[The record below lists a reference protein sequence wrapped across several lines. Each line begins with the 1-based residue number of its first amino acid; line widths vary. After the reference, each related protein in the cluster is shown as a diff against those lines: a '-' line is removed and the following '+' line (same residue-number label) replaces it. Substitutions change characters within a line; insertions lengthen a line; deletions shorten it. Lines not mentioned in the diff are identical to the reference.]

1 MFKKLV
7 VNFILLLFSAVCL
20 GQTSMIVPTAAG
32 GAVDSLTR
40 KFSKFVE
47 LKTGRSFVVENI
59 GGAGG
64 NIGLERFLKSKP
76 NSLMITSSSW
86 YLSINSKKFNLE
98 DFKPITVL
106 AEAPFV
112 LAVNKTQNL
121 TCEKLRSTNNQY
133 FLGTA
138 SSSITEEVGNII
150 ISKYPNIENVP
161 YKAVKPATMDLLGNH
176 IDAVIIGGVIDI
188 VNPLIGL
195 ANSTDQR
202 INGIPTFKECLGI
215 NHPMTMDFLLIA
227 NKNSNDKFVQDIETL
242 VLDFL
247 NDKEIQNYYQDNAIY
262 ENNVGTKKINSTIQS
277 RLKTWSRIKK

>member
-1 MFKKLV
+1 VIKT
-7 VNFILLLFSAVCL
+7 FIAVLLFLSSVSHS
-20 GQTSMIVPTAAG
+20 QTIITVPTSAG

-40 KFSKFVE
+40 KFAKFAE
-47 LKTGRSFVVENI
+47 LKTGKSFVVENL

-64 NIGLERFLKSKP
+64 IIGVEKFLKSKP
-76 NSLMITSSSW
+76 NSLLISSSSW

-98 DFKPITVL
+98 DFKPITIL

-121 TCEKLRSTNNQY
+121 TCERLKSINNQY

-138 SSSITEEVGNII
+138 SLSITEEVGNII
-150 ISKYPNIENVP
+150 ISKYPNIKNIS

-176 IDAVIIGGVIDI
+176 INAVIIGGIIDI
-188 VNPLIGL
+188 VDPLIGL

-215 NHPMTMDFLLIA
+215 NNPMTMDFLLIA
-227 NKNSNDKFVQDIETL
+227 NRNSDDKFVEDIETL
-242 VLDFL
+242 VLEFL
-247 NDKEIQNYYQDNAIY
+247 NDKEVQYYYQDNAIY
-262 ENNVGTKKINSTIQS
+262 ANNVGTKKINSTVQS
-277 RLKTWSRIKK
+277 RLKTWSRITK